1 MVKGQRR
8 DRRHG
13 IAAAGHQNWLSHR
26 HTLYKSNPHCSLSR
40 LKPWFGSKDDCFPVT
55 PAARLQMAI
64 EILEGLSKTTQP
76 MDRFLSAW
84 FRIRRFAGSK
94 DRRAIAEQVFALARA
109 RARLAHRMGS
119 EAPRALMIAA
129 LLESGDDMESLF
141 SGGYGPA
148 PLTDS
153 ERAAIAA
160 APQPA
165 PRWVSCEYPQWLE
178 SELVRAFGD
187 RLPEE
192 MTAFIARA
200 PTDIR
205 VNSLKAERSDVLAAL
220 NADGI
225 ACAPTAY
232 APQGIRISGDA
243 ANLSKSAL
251 FESGAF
257 EFQDEAAQIAAELC
271 GAQPGM
277 RVLDLAAGAGGKSLA
292 FAAAMQNQG
301 EIVACDVR
309 GEALFELEKRAV
321 RAGAT
326 IIKTLPLDHS
336 QPSGLF
342 DAVFVD
348 APCSGSGT
356 WRRQPEQRWRMTPA
370 WLAALTQMQDRLLD
384 QAAPLVRPGGRL
396 FYATCSILRCENED
410 RLAAFQARHSGFIA
424 LNLAEN
430 WAGPMLPGLGQ
441 DFRASPHRTGTDGFY
456 CAGLRRE

>member
-1 MVKGQRR
+1 M
-8 DRRHG
+8 
-13 IAAAGHQNWLSHR
+13 
-26 HTLYKSNPHCSLSR
+26 
-40 LKPWFGSKDDCFPVT
+40 T

-64 EILEGLSKTTQP
+64 DILEGLNTTAQP
-76 MDRFLSAW
+76 TDRFLSAW

-94 DRRAIAEQVFALARA
+94 DRRAIAEQVFSLSRA

-119 EAPRALMIAA
+119 DTPRAWMIAA
-129 LLESGDDMESLF
+129 LLESGEDIESLF

-160 APQPA
+160 SPPPA
-165 PRWVSCEYPQWLE
+165 PLWVQGEYPQWLE
-178 SELVRAFGD
+178 GELRRAFGD
-187 RLPEE
+187 GLLEE
-192 MTAFIARA
+192 MTAFIPRA

-205 VNSLKAERSDVLAAL
+205 VNTLKAVCSDVIAAL

-225 ACAPTAY
+225 VCTSTLY
-232 APQGIRISGDA
+232 APHGIRIISDA

-271 GAQPGM
+271 GARPGM

-292 FAAAMQNQG
+292 FAASMQNQG
-301 EIVACDVR
+301 EIVACDLR
-309 GEALFELEKRAV
+309 GEALFELEKRAT
-321 RAGAT
+321 RAGVT
-326 IIKTLPLDHS
+326 LIKTLPLDHG

-348 APCSGSGT
+348 APCTGTGT
-356 WRRQPEQRWRMTPA
+356 WRRQPELRWRLSPERIA
-370 WLAALTQMQDRLLD
+370 YLISVQDGLLD
-384 QAAPLVRPGGRL
+384 QAAALTRPGGRL
-396 FYATCSILRCENED
+396 FYATCSILPSENQD
-410 RLAAFQARHSGFIA
+410 RIATFQARHPGFVP

-430 WAGPMLPGLGQ
+430 WAQNPPPGLEQ
-441 DFRASPHRTGTDGFY
+441 DFRASPAKTGTDGFY